1 MKYCCYCEYEFASER
16 DHVIPRSYSGS
27 QSFENTMPACKECN
41 NLLSNSPNHNMH
53 DRTTYLYEAYYKKY
67 KKLLRSAEWTAT
79 EIKQLKGQL
88 KSHVMAQEKLRKDI
102 NNKLL
107 NIRKAVKTSLYFTQS

>member
-1 MKYCCYCEYEFASER
+1 
-16 DHVIPRSYSGS
+16 
-27 QSFENTMPACKECN
+27 
-41 NLLSNSPNHNMH
+41 MH

-67 KKLLRSAEWTAT
+67 KKLLHSAEWSAT

-88 KSHVMAQEKLRKDI
+88 KSHVMKQEKLRKDI